1 MSAQGDGRKAKE
13 YWENIGAYSWIHT
26 CYGWVMLTM
35 KLIFLTFPS

>member
-13 YWENIGAYSWIHT
+13 YWENIGAYSWIT

-35 KLIFLTFPS
+35 KLMFLTFPS